1 MPYLFPYETAFV
13 VIVVLVI
20 MGSLVARRI
29 IRKRQKQG

>member
-20 MGSLVARRI
+20 MGLLVVRRI
-29 IRKRQKQG
+29 IRKRQNPG

>member
-20 MGSLVARRI
+20 MGLLVARHI
-29 IRKRQKQG
+29 IRKRQNPG